1 MPASNDRPRNDFVA
15 DGGLDSFQSQTLS
28 LSSDAAEL
36 RSVLPLLKVVVVEL
50 VSQPR
55 PSRDAVELRDVLP
68 VGVGFER
75 EREAVLVEL
84 VSQPDPAV
92 MLPNFEMFFFCSG
105 QSPQSRLSHDAAGLR
120 GVLPSWKRTRC
131 SCRRTRVTVPAQ
143 Q

>member
-84 VSQPDPAV
+84 VSQP
-92 MLPNFEMFFFCSG
+92 
-105 QSPQSRLSHDAAGLR
+105 RLSRDAAELR
-120 GVLPSWKRTRC
+120 DVLLLLRA
-131 SCRRTRVTVPAQ
+131 VATVPTQ
-143 Q
+143 P